1 MVAELHT
8 EAQTSD
14 QVDDEDCVVLDW
26 VAAKDLVEHPH
37 AAHEL
42 EEDQED
48 AERDEERNLDRAQD
62 LLGKKIRLEKFEYL
76 PRLRK
81 ILLSGPS

>member
-8 EAQTSD
+8 EAQTGD
-14 QVDDEDCVVLDW
+14 QVDYEDCVMLDW
-26 VAAKDLVEHPH
+26 VATEDLVEHPH

-48 AERDEERNLDRAQD
+48 AERDKERNLDRAQD
-62 LLGKKIRLEKFEYL
+62 LFGKN
-76 PRLRK
+76 
-81 ILLSGPS
+81 